1 MMMSEARACYSFQMA
16 METTHSET
24 YYLLID
30 TLMKDPDETPPA
42 KKKEL
47 FHAIDSLPE
56 IGLKGDWCKIYR

>member
-42 KKKEL
+42 KKKENC
-47 FHAIDSLPE
+47 FMQ
-56 IGLKGDWCKIYR
+56 